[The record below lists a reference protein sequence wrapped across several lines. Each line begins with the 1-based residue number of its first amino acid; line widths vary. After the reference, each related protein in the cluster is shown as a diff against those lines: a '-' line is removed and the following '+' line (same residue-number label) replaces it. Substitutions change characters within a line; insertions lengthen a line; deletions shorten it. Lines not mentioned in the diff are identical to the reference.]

1 MVLNEMRCSGQGQIL
16 ILKGSFQEELP
27 CVLGERQDLPP
38 WAMTSR
44 CDPLARLPV
53 LFTAR

>member
-44 CDPLARLPV
+44 CDPLAPLPV